1 VTGLLV
7 GVAIVQLVML
17 AGGLLWM
24 AVLHEKAGNAK
35 RDLAHHRGMLDAMA
49 GTPRDP
55 FIHDDAWTVAY
66 RDGYDRVERQR
77 RTER

>member
-7 GVAIVQLVML
+7 GVAIMQLVLL
-17 AGGLLWM
+17 AGGLLWL
-24 AVLHEKAGNAK
+24 AVLHEKAGNAE
-35 RDLAHHRGMLDAMA
+35 RDLAYHRGMLDAMA
-49 GTPRDP
+49 GIPRDP

-77 RTER
+77 GAGR